1 MTLLEVLLVIA
12 LAALVGIVFY
22 YIFKTTGPWG
32 SFLAFILILILAGIA
47 AEAWIPDAGPV
58 YYDVAWIPT
67 LFVIILF
74 PLLLASAS
82 PPRRDLETRSAAAE
96 TPVESREASVLGV
109 FFWIFMIF
117 LLVAV
122 LFGLFL
128 PA

>member
-12 LAALVGIVFY
+12 LAVLVGSIFY

-32 SFLAFILILILAGIA
+32 SFWAFILTLILAGIA

-58 YYDVAWIPT
+58 FYDVAWIPT
-67 LFVIILF
+67 LFVILLF
-74 PLLLASAS
+74 GLLLAAAS
-82 PPRRDLETRSAAAE
+82 PPRRDVETQNAAAE
-96 TPVESREASVLGV
+96 TPVESKEAAVLGV
-109 FFWIFMIF
+109 FFWIFMIV
-117 LLVAV
+117 LLGAV